1 LTYIY
6 KNIHGNILTTDRE
19 GEQGGGKENGGGQT
33 GSGDRQGGGGNTEGG
48 DTGRGTDRE
57 GGHREGGQTGRG
69 YGQGGDTD
77 RMRGALVRGGAAVV
91 RASSR
96 VVVVVGA
103 PCAL

>member
-1 LTYIY
+1 M
-6 KNIHGNILTTDRE
+6 E
-19 GEQGGGKENGGGQT
+19 
-33 GSGDRQGGGGNTEGG
+33 GDRQGVGTDKEGGGNTEGG
-48 DTGRGTDRE
+48 DTRRGTDRE

-103 PCAL
+103 RCAL